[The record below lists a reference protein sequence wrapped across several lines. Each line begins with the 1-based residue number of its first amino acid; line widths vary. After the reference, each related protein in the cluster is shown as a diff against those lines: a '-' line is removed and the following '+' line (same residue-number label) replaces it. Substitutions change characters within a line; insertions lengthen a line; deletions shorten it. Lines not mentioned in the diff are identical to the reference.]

1 MGDDEQRLINA
12 LGSPLRLR
20 LVAELHSA
28 DELTA
33 DEAVRRTGRHR
44 SDVLACLNPLV
55 AWGVVERDP
64 DGETY
69 RLHPELPAPLRAA
82 MEGVLERR
90 SDLVERE
97 QRVRGQVLCGLIGV
111 DPKMAVIFEGIQ
123 LVARLDMPV
132 LITGETGTGKEL
144 VARAIHE
151 LSGRRGGTFG
161 EVNCATL
168 SEQLF
173 ASEMFGHAR
182 GAFTGAVRDHA
193 GLFETADGGTVFL
206 DEVGELSLANQ
217 VKLLR
222 VLQQRSFTRVG
233 ETRVRQSDFRLI
245 CATNRDL
252 DGMVA
257 GGEFREDL
265 FYRINVFPMRL
276 PSLRERLADLPY
288 LAEELLRVRAPQL
301 GKGIAP
307 PQVSE
312 AALDRLRAHPWPG
325 NVRELENVLA
335 RAAVLAGG
343 GPIEPAHLPELTA
356 SAPPRT
362 SPPGAAPAAP
372 AAEDLRSLADVER
385 AHIEQVLRA
394 LEFNISAA
402 AATLGVS
409 RTTLYKKLRDH
420 GIKVG
425 RGLVE

>member
-1 MGDDEQRLINA
+1 MGPDVQRLINA

-20 LVAELHSA
+20 LVAELFSA
-28 DELTA
+28 DQLTA

-44 SDVLACLNPLV
+44 TDVVACLDPLV
-55 AWGVVERDP
+55 AWGVLERDA
-64 DGETY
+64 DGETF
-69 RLHPELPAPLRAA
+69 RLHPELPGDLRSA

-90 SDLVERE
+90 SELVERE
-97 QRVRGQVLCGLIGV
+97 QRVRGQVLCGMIGV

-151 LSGRRGGTFG
+151 LSGRRERAFG

-173 ASEMFGHAR
+173 ASEMFGHVR
-182 GAFTGAVRDHA
+182 GAFTGAVRDHV
-193 GLFETADGGTVFL
+193 GMFESGDGGTVFL

-222 VLQQRSFTRVG
+222 VLQQRSFSRVG
-233 ETRVRQSDFRLI
+233 ETRIRHSDFRLI

-257 GGEFREDL
+257 EGGFREDL

-288 LAEELLRVRAPQL
+288 LAEELLRVRSPQL
-301 GKGIAP
+301 GTGAEP
-307 PQVSE
+307 PTVSE
-312 AALDRLRAHPWPG
+312 RALDRLRAHPWPG

-343 GPIEPAHLPELTA
+343 ELIEPQHLPELTV
-356 SAPPRT
+356 
-362 SPPGAAPAAP
+362 APAGRP
-372 AAEDLRSLADVER
+372 SAAARPEAGEDLRPLADVER
-385 AHIEQVLRA
+385 AHIEQVLRT

-402 AATLGVS
+402 AATLGIS

-420 GIKVG
+420 GIRIG